1 MWWMAL
7 DGTEHALNNRPKMT
21 WLSDAKVEP
30 TKHRLVQQTNRKHQR
45 FITFYNW
52 VLSTLRFT
60 PVQYIDSGVVGGES
74 IEILNKSPAG
84 TVAIVTFVEIG
95 TSHRSQVLYDLR

>member
-1 MWWMAL
+1 MVIRCKSGANK
-7 DGTEHALNNRPKMT
+7 TQVSAANKQKTPKIYI
-21 WLSDAKVEP
+21 
-30 TKHRLVQQTNRKHQR
+30 
-45 FITFYNW
+45 ITFYNW